1 MSSTNKTSN
10 YNLSQF
16 VGSDK
21 PAWLADYNSD
31 MSKIDTGIH
40 NAATTA
46 TAADGKGDANTTAIG
61 TLTNLTTT
69 DKTSLVAAVNE
80 VDANA
85 DTAQETANVAATT
98 ATQAKSTADGLSA
111 YLTLNVGKDC
121 SVSTNKGTLGSVN
134 TVAVRTNST
143 GSLAKIYSSNISI
156 TNLDNNTGNLVLTV
170 ADTGLRPT
178 TAITFNGCAFIRVE
192 DKSSHI
198 YRQLIQP
205 YTLNTDGTITA
216 ERSLA
221 SLNATSV
228 AFQFM
233 AVVLFITDFG
243 DIAQD

>member
-69 DKTSLVAAVNE
+69 DKTSLVSAVNE

-85 DTAQETANVAATT
+85 DTAQETANAAATT
-98 ATQAKSTADGLSA
+98 ATQAKGTADGLSA
-111 YLTLNVGKDC
+111 YLTLNVSSTPG
-121 SVSTNKGTLGSVN
+121 VSTNKGSLAAGT
-134 TVAVRTNST
+134 TVSVRTNST
-143 GSLAKIYSSNISI
+143 GSLAKIYSSNITVSS
-156 TNLDNNTGNLVLTV
+156 LDNNTGNLVLTI
-170 ADTGLRPT
+170 ADTGLRPSS
-178 TAITFNGCAFIRVE
+178 AITFNGCAFVRVE
-192 DKSSHI
+192 DKTSHI
-198 YRQLIQP
+198 YRQLLQP
-205 YTLNTDGTITA
+205 YTLNTDGTITV
-216 ERSLA
+216 ERSLG
-221 SLNATSV
+221 SLSATSLT
-228 AFQFM
+228 FQFM

-243 DIAQD
+243 DISQD